1 MSTNDS
7 ASSDAHAVAA
17 ASLATLLQG
26 NKRFAAEK
34 PEPHPLTARKR
45 TELVGGQHPIATVLG
60 CVDARVPPE
69 LIFDQGVGDLLT
81 VRSAGQVLTGATIG
95 SVEFGVRSLGVP
107 LLVVLGHTGCGAV
120 AAALSESRPG
130 GELGPLI
137 DEVAERL
144 QGRPDGDPTLAPA
157 HNLAATV
164 SELRHDEALVTP
176 AGDPAVVVG
185 LLYDMATGLVQVVD
199 DGDLE

>member
-1 MSTNDS
+1 MSSNDS
-7 ASSDAHAVAA
+7 AAGGSRAVAA
-17 ASLATLLQG
+17 ASLAILLEG
-26 NKRFAAEK
+26 NRRFAAG
-34 PEPHPLTARKR
+34 EPQTHPLTAARR
-45 TELVGGQHPIATVLG
+45 AELVGGQYPIATVLG

-95 SVEFGVRSLGVP
+95 SVEFGVCALGVP
-107 LLVVLGHTGCGAV
+107 LMIVLGHTGCGAV

-137 DEVAERL
+137 DEVTERL
-144 QGRPDGDPTLAPA
+144 QGRPDGDPTRAPA

-164 SELRHDEALVTP
+164 DELRHDEALVTP

-185 LLYDMATGLVQVVD
+185 LLYDMATGLVHVND
-199 DGDLE
+199 NGGLD